1 MQRTYLLALPRAF
14 QGRRRLTQTIRTKL
28 LSQLEASGGTH
39 TATYHFYNRVLTRV
53 VQELAGRAKRYQVG
67 QQQVRAMGT
76 NHARGLQEQE
86 EQDERIKEDMVEL
99 MKVFKAQ
106 ANEIGRDLQRDS
118 GVIADIGRKQEGVL
132 GSL

>member
-1 MQRTYLLALPRAF
+1 M
-14 QGRRRLTQTIRTKL
+14 
-28 LSQLEASGGTH
+28 
-39 TATYHFYNRVLTRV
+39 